1 MSVGLITISLW
12 IGMAAFGVVVAL
24 VNLRA
29 ARKDLQ
35 HQIGRPEPL
44 WQRILIAKVNT
55 ANEIMRVVVLTLL
68 LIAGSLVAAVQFT
81 ADPPPA
87 SLYVRSVILL
97 TIATLVSQ
105 SLIHRWLRVRLTRR
119 QPTNLTP

>member
-105 SLIHRWLRVRLTRR
+105 SLIHRWLRVRLTKR
-119 QPTNLTP
+119 QTP